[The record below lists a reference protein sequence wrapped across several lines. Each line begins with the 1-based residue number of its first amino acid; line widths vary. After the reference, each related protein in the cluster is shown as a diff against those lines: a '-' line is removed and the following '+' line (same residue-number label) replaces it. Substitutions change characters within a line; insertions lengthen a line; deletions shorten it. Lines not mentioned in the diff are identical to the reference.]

1 MVFRKKIIVKKSTL
15 TIVMSKIIQFIRHA
29 KSSWQFNVTDHDRP
43 LKKRGVKDAK
53 LVSNHLKTN
62 FLKPNLILSSTAN
75 RAKSTAMLFVDNLQL
90 KNIHFEQ
97 KKALYDFSGDSVLEV
112 IKNCDDTVDVL
123 MIFGHNYAL
132 TNLCNSLGNTT
143 IDNVTTSGFIQLEF
157 EQNSWKNIKKG
168 KTTKIVF
175 PKHLK

>member
-1 MVFRKKIIVKKSTL
+1 
-15 TIVMSKIIQFIRHA
+15 
-29 KSSWQFNVTDHDRP
+29 
-43 LKKRGVKDAK
+43 
-53 LVSNHLKTN
+53 
-62 FLKPNLILSSTAN
+62 
-75 RAKSTAMLFVDNLQL
+75 MLFVDNLQL

-143 IDNVTTSGFIQLEF
+143 IDNVTTTGFVQLEF